1 MGLKKDVL
9 FAAAMAM
16 VGMTDYRV
24 LDKEEFIPVF
34 CGDCKFF
41 PDGKKTFCKLAGH
54 KVCKTSPAHKCEHYY
69 NKNIVED

>member
-1 MGLKKDVL
+1 MRSRDDVL
-9 FAAAMAM
+9 LEMAMAM
-16 VGMTDYRV
+16 AGYD
-24 LDKEEFIPVF
+24 LSKEKFIPVF

-69 NKNIVED
+69 NKNIVEDQL